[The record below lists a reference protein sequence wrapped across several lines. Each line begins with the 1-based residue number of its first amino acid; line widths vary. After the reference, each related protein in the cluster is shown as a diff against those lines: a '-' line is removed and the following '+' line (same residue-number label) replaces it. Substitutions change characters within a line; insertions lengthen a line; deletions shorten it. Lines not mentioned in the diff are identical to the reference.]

1 MCNTQVFTTILI
13 IFLLILSVSGCNL
26 KRGCKCRLWLA
37 FRGFD
42 DGPSRASRRRK
53 VRHLGSLN
61 TQALVDNTRVE
72 QVKMLKITT
81 ECMDALDSHG
91 IIWIHLKRRWAF
103 WNPSGNRF
111 QDKIKQTR
119 HVWSTWT
126 HVVSQGGRER
136 LTCETQTMETCQG

>member
-1 MCNTQVFTTILI
+1 MCNTSIFTTLLI

-26 KRGCKCRLWLA
+26 KRGCKRRLWLA

-42 DGPSRASRRRK
+42 DVPSRASRRRK

-91 IIWIHLKRRWAF
+91 IIWIHSSPKATQRETK
-103 WNPSGNRF
+103 
-111 QDKIKQTR
+111 QIKAIVHAGATLGSFFLSQRTKLHGATR
-119 HVWSTWT
+119 NIFTKV
-126 HVVSQGGRER
+126 
-136 LTCETQTMETCQG
+136 